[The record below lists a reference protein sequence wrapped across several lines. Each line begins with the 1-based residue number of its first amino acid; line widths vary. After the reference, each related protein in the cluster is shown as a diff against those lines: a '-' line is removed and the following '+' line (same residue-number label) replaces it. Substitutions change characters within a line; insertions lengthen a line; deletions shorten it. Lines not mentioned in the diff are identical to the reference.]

1 MLTIILIIQILLSDC
16 LRSSNYQRA
25 LDPTTRTKTSASS
38 VCGRSRKLQL
48 YIENKHFGVLS
59 PDLLRVVNEKIRVT
73 TAIMLYMGD
82 TLDEECFL
90 MGLNFKTQPL

>member
-1 MLTIILIIQILLSDC
+1 M
-16 LRSSNYQRA
+16 
-25 LDPTTRTKTSASS
+25 
-38 VCGRSRKLQL
+38 QL

-90 MGLNFKTQPL
+90 MRLKFKTQPLQIMLQLRKLFLSILLSTSGLQRISRLHYMSRTTMHAG